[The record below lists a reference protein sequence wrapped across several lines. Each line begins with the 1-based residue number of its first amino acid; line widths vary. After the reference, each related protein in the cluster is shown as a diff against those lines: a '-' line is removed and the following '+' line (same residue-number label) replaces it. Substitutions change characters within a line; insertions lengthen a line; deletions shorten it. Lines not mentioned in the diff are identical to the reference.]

1 VSEWWK
7 LFPPY
12 LLVLTVLLV
21 ILPTIA
27 AICLRISLYSHLIFL
42 ESRVLRLINDSS
54 RGMQPQIVEN
64 LEQRFRQA
72 SSNLEQVNTF
82 ALISGLY
89 SKEKFKFLGFSLRCV
104 QWDEFCR
111 YLPNL
116 LVALGLLGT
125 FLGITLNL
133 FNLSLTITQ
142 LQRNNVTDVAVL
154 FQKLQSP
161 LQGMGIAF
169 ITSLLAVACS
179 ALLTV
184 VNLRWNTNLAKSQLI
199 LSLEDY
205 LDNVLQPTIEGHGR
219 LDKAV
224 NRMVEQQHEFLTRFH
239 DNVTAAMERSLG
251 KVAEQIAAGN
261 REATELATRVY
272 DRFSRAAGTIA
283 NAADEFNH
291 AVAAME
297 ATTEEFA
304 RVAQIFEQSQFAQKL
319 STATMGLVKTQAK
332 FDRSTVSLAE
342 TVKSIERTGKI
353 LGSASQQLMKLLGE
367 ISSANQTT
375 VQVLELHQ
383 QNQQSLHNIIPE
395 LQQTVER
402 FQSGVTILNKM
413 QSQIV
418 NKADSMEGV
427 KVELLNLVT
436 TMNRYTDQINLAI
449 QYLGQRL
456 TNNVAAGT
464 GNQQLQ
470 AVTAQ
475 VDRGFHYLGDRLLAM
490 GKETNSSNQQ
500 LLKQLEACVRH
511 LVEAK
516 QEIYWL
522 RETLEQPVKFKD
534 DANFINKLRSQLDRK

>member
-1 VSEWWK
+1 MSDWWK

-89 SKEKFKFLGFSLRCV
+89 SKEKFKFLGFSWRCV

-133 FNLSLTITQ
+133 FNLSMTITQ

-291 AVAAME
+291 AVAAMQ

-304 RVAQIFEQSQFAQKL
+304 GVAQIFEQSQFARKL

-342 TVKSIERTGKI
+342 TVKSMERTGKI
-353 LGSASQQLMKLLGE
+353 LGSASQQLVKLLGE

-456 TNNVAAGT
+456 TNNVPAGT
-464 GNQQLQ
+464 SNQQLQ

-475 VDRGFHYLGDRLLAM
+475 VNQGIHYLGDRILAM

>member
-1 VSEWWK
+1 MSDWWK

-21 ILPTIA
+21 ILLTIA

-72 SSNLEQVNTF
+72 SSNLEQVNTL
-82 ALISGLY
+82 ALISGIY
-89 SKEKFKFLGFSLRCV
+89 SKEKFKFLGFSWPCV
-104 QWDEFCR
+104 QWNEFCR

-125 FLGITLNL
+125 FLGITFNL

-154 FQKLQSP
+154 FQKLQSS

-184 VNLRWNTNLAKSQLI
+184 VNLRWNTRLAKSQLI
-199 LSLEDY
+199 LSLENY

-224 NRMVEQQHEFLTRFH
+224 NRIVEQQHEFLTRFH

-283 NAADEFNH
+283 NAADEFDR

-297 ATTEEFA
+297 ATTGEFA

-319 STATMGLVKTQAK
+319 STATMGLAKTQAK

-353 LGSASQQLMKLLGE
+353 IGSASQQLVKLLGE

-383 QNQQSLHNIIPE
+383 QNQQSLSNIIPE

-402 FQSGVTILNKM
+402 FQSGITIINKM

-464 GNQQLQ
+464 SNQQLQ

-475 VDRGFHYLGDRLLAM
+475 VDRGIHYLGDRLLAM

-522 RETLEQPVKFKD
+522 RETLEQPVNFKD
-534 DANFINKLRSQLDRK
+534 DANFINKLRAQLDRK